1 MGSLALRETFKSFF
15 TSWRGPLPKGMVPE
29 QKLRK
34 FYDRAKARGRDFPCM
49 GHLGPL
55 GFCLDH
61 TLQNQCSLASPLFSP
76 MFSVLET
83 ARKEIKR
90 QKVSLEPHTKQKK
103 AC

>member
-55 GFCLDH
+55 GFAWTIPYKISAALLPHCFLLCFQSWK
-61 TLQNQCSLASPLFSP
+61 LQ
-76 MFSVLET
+76 E
-83 ARKEIKR
+83 
-90 QKVSLEPHTKQKK
+90 KK
-103 AC
+103 